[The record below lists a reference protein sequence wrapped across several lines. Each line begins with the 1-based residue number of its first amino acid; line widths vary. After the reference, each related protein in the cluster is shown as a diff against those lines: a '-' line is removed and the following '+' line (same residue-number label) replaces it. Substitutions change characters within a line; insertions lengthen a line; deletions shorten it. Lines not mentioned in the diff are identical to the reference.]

1 MTPMHQYRAEWNRR
15 VSRLQSLV
23 ARVGI
28 RADGRSPEEL
38 QDELDS
44 IRGQQQRLTSRS
56 QSILDQAEAAQRE
69 LTTDERRA
77 IQRRTDEVERLEEQA
92 GAIEALLSRPTPRR
106 TAPNASDAL
115 DGGAGRRQALRSGPT
130 STARGVEPPRRFA
143 DMFAAARDPYGGRF
157 QTLGEFALAVA
168 SGNDQRLMVRNSY
181 AGSTTGEGA
190 SAGFLVPSAF
200 VQQMMDAALQ
210 LEVFRPLAN
219 VVPITSGDA
228 IIAGFESTDRTGGK
242 RAGLTL
248 EWGAEAEELPQ
259 QKPRAR
265 RVQASAKKANV
276 FCVVSSELA
285 EDAPNFDQ
293 ALTQAMTAA
302 VASGLDYAFLA
313 GTGAGTAL
321 GVINSGAAIEVAK
334 ESGQGANT
342 LLLQNLAKMVGRLD
356 PVSFKRSVWYVHPT
370 LIPALYGLSF
380 TVKNVA
386 GTENVGGSYIPA
398 VTTDAEGNLRI
409 FGRPA
414 LVTDACSP
422 LSAKGDIVLADPMR
436 YLITMRSDVR
446 LVRDTSRFFDTDEI
460 AFKLTLRLD
469 GMPEDA
475 APTKLRDGTNTVSP
489 FVMLGAR

>member
-1 MTPMHQYRAEWNRR
+1 MTPMNHHRVEWNRR
-15 VSRLQSLV
+15 VFRVQSLV

-38 QDELDS
+38 QEELDS
-44 IRGQQQRLTSRS
+44 IRIRQERLNARS
-56 QSILDQAEAAQRE
+56 QSVLDQADAAQRE
-69 LTTDERRA
+69 LTADERRA
-77 IQRRTDEVERLEEQA
+77 IQRRTDEVEQLDEQA
-92 GAIEALLSRPTPRR
+92 GTIQALLTRPTPRR
-106 TAPNASDAL
+106 TAANASDSPNE
-115 DGGAGRRQALRSGPT
+115 GSGRRPGQRTMLT
-130 STARGVEPPRRFA
+130 SRGVEPPRRFA
-143 DMFAAARDPYGGRF
+143 EMFAAARDPYGGRF

-210 LEVFRPLAN
+210 IEVFRPLAN

-242 RAGLTL
+242 RAGLKL
-248 EWGAEAEELPQ
+248 EWGAEAEELVQ

-313 GTGAGTAL
+313 GNGSGTAL

-334 ESGQGANT
+334 ESGQTSNT

-414 LVTDACSP
+414 LVTDACSS

-446 LVRDTSRFFDTDEI
+446 LIRDSSRFFDTDEI

-475 APTKLRDGTNTVSP
+475 APTTLRDGTSTVSP
-489 FVMLGAR
+489 FVVLGAR